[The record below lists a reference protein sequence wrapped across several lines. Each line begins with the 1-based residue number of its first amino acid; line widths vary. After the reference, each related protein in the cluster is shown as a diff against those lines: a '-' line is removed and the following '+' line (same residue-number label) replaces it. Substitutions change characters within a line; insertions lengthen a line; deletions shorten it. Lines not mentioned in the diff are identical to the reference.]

1 MRSVVPK
8 LAGLLIALG
17 CLAAEPSWALCVEG
31 TPVAGRTPV
40 VCDGDVSD
48 GFEALVDTDDFD
60 VTINAGATVK
70 DGNGSEAI
78 LINGNSSV
86 INGTYQTTD
95 PVGVVPGGAIVI
107 ENVGAAGMRVEA
119 SKTGSYLQNEGAITG
134 GVPVLGVDGTVGMQ
148 VGDGNAVMNGVNG
161 SITLYGDAATGI
173 EAGSN
178 SSLDVTD
185 AAGLNLTSPSL
196 SGQAIKTV
204 ENHGVIEIHGA
215 NGRGIVVGNDTNR
228 IDGGMNFGVWNS
240 FEGTSAASILVTDG
254 DGGIGILVGDRSG
267 VLNQGS
273 VTVEGND
280 GKGIEVGTNA
290 TLVNEGD
297 VLLDGDAGVAIV
309 LGDLSTLTNDGTVT
323 ATGIDSR
330 GIDAGDG
337 IKINNR
343 VTGEIHGGS
352 GPEGYA
358 IWFGEVDIGKTN
370 VLGNDGLIDT
380 LGTVAIEGG
389 AGRDQIN
396 LNDGSTVIG
405 DIRLNDG
412 ADTII
417 LDGAATLT
425 GDVFLGQDQDL
436 PFPQVNFFV
445 MTGDGG
451 VYDGDVI
458 GGAGADQLFITDTA
472 TFTGNFFGNGNADTV
487 ELRAGSTSTATFDL
501 GTGSDQFTLQSM
513 VTFTGI
519 VMTGAGN
526 DTIDLL
532 ESSVFTPAALVKLGN
547 GDDAFVV
554 GDLAVAVGDL
564 ETGAGSDGV
573 FLGPNDTPV
582 GGASYTG
589 TIDLGVTNDDVD
601 AVNFVTL
608 NLDATL
614 VGDVVAGMGQ
624 DTVIFLGGSLLTGNV
639 TLGDGDDLLIH
650 FDDGVAS
657 IDGSVD
663 FGPGADTLDL
673 RINLSVT
680 GTIDMGDG
688 DDVFRIRPGEGIP
701 GNLILGPGDDIL
713 HLISFAGE
721 TPGTVELGITS
732 DFEALRIGPND
743 KSRAFAWTIETS
755 VPRTFTAGVVLQS
768 GDLMFDG
775 VVELAA
781 DFTQEAESTMVFDL
795 GRDIENS
802 VLDLAGALTL
812 EVGAELEIKIAGGIL
827 VDDYTLIETTGGIMG
842 SFDSQIFPD
851 FAAFQ
856 FLTVFAGNDLILRVT
871 SVGLADNFARTASEE
886 RVADYLDE
894 VISLSGTDALSETNF
909 ALGVLNAEDL
919 AKALGQLHP
928 EIYDAHTSSILSW
941 GRMQQRMLQE
951 RPMHCERFRYAPRP
965 EIVSESPCGRRS
977 FQPWAKVVGKR
988 GRHSGGEPKGYD
1000 TLGGGVLLGVDYK
1013 WKDDIWFSGDI
1024 GFAHVEIESDNGV
1037 EGGFDSIDLGAAA
1050 GMVRGALR
1058 LRTSMTYS
1066 HGFHET
1072 TRELDF
1078 LADQVKGKFD
1088 SDRITLAAGAGYQ
1101 FHLGHFIVEPNA
1113 TIDYSHVEEESLNE
1127 TGHHEVAL
1135 DVSSR
1140 KTDLFATTTG
1150 VRFSTNFLKYRYAGE
1165 YLEWA
1170 DGVWSPMVS
1179 VQWRQLVGDVDRDQK
1194 ATMRGAPGNL
1204 GGFKSKA
1211 NDSDGGL
1218 EVAGHITFQPLK
1230 SAATLEIGYDGYF
1243 GDDVTDHALK
1253 ATVRIPF

>member
-1 MRSVVPK
+1 VRSVVSK
-8 LAGLLIALG
+8 LAGLLFALG
-17 CLAAEPSWALCVEG
+17 CLAAEPSWAQCVEG
-31 TPVAGRTPV
+31 TPDAAGRTPV
-40 VCDGDVSD
+40 VCDGDASA
-48 GFEALVDTDDFD
+48 GFEARLDTDDFD
-60 VTINAGATVK
+60 VTINVGATVK

-134 GVPVLGVDGTVGMQ
+134 GVPLLAVDGTVGMQ

-161 SITLYGDAATGI
+161 SITLYGDSATGI

-178 SSLDVTD
+178 SSVDVTD
-185 AAGLNLTSPSL
+185 AAGLNLASPSL
-196 SGQAIKTV
+196 SGQATKTV
-204 ENHGVIEIHGA
+204 ENHGVIEIHGE
-215 NGRGIVVGNDTNR
+215 NGRGIVVGDDTNR
-228 IDGGMNFGVWNS
+228 LDSGMNFGVWNS

-254 DGGIGILVGDRSG
+254 DGGIGILVGGSSG
-267 VLNQGS
+267 VVNQGS

-280 GKGIEVGTNA
+280 GKG
-290 TLVNEGD
+290 
-297 VLLDGDAGVAIV
+297 IV

-323 ATGIDSR
+323 ATGVDSL

-337 IKINNR
+337 IKINNT

-352 GPEGYA
+352 GLEGYA
-358 IWFGEVDIGKTN
+358 IRFQEVDGDDMGTN

-380 LGTVAIEGG
+380 LGTVAIEGS

-417 LDGAATLT
+417 LHGTATLT

-487 ELRAGSTSTATFDL
+487 ELRAGSTSAATFDL
-501 GTGSDQFTLQSM
+501 GTGADQFTLQSM

-519 VMTGAGN
+519 LMTGAGN
-526 DTIDLL
+526 DQIELL
-532 ESSVFTPAALVKLGN
+532 ADSVFTPAALVELGN
-547 GDDAFVV
+547 GDDTFFV
-554 GDLAVAVGDL
+554 GDLATVVGDL

-573 FLGPNDTPV
+573 FLGTKDTTV

-589 TIDLGVTNDDVD
+589 TIDLGVSEDDAD
-601 AVNFVTL
+601 ALNVVTL
-608 NLDATL
+608 DLDATL
-614 VGDVVAGMGQ
+614 DGDLVAGMGQ
-624 DTVIFLGGSLLTGNV
+624 DNILFLDGSLLTGNV
-639 TLGDGDDLLIH
+639 TLGDGDDFLIH
-650 FDDGVAS
+650 FDDGAAS

-663 FGPGADTLDL
+663 LGPGADTLDL
-673 RINLSVT
+673 RFNLSVT

-701 GNLILGPGDDIL
+701 GNLIPGPGDDIL
-713 HLISFAGE
+713 HLVSFAGE
-721 TPGTVELGITS
+721 APGTVELGIAS

-743 KSRAFAWTIETS
+743 KSRAFAWTIETTA
-755 VPRTFTAGVVLQS
+755 PRTFTGGVVLQS

-775 VVELAA
+775 IVELAA
-781 DFTQEAESTMVFDL
+781 DFTQEPESTMVFELEQVVED
-795 GRDIENS
+795 S
-802 VLDLAGALTL
+802 MLAVTGTLTL
-812 EVGAELEIKIAGGIL
+812 EVGAALEIKFAGEIL
-827 VDDYTLIETTGGIMG
+827 ADSYTLIRTNGGITG
-842 SFDSQIFPD
+842 SFDSEIFPD
-851 FAAFQ
+851 FATFD
-856 FLTVFAGNDLILRVT
+856 FFTELVGNDFILNVT
-871 SVGLADNFARTASEE
+871 RSGFYDDFARTSSEE

-894 VISLSGTDALSETNF
+894 AIFRSGTDALPETKV
-909 ALGVLNAEDL
+909 ALGVLDAGEL
-919 AKALGQLHP
+919 ATALGQLHP

-941 GRMQQRMLQE
+941 GRMQQRVLQE

-965 EIVSESPCGRRS
+965 EIVSESPCGTRS
-977 FQPWAKVVGKR
+977 FQPWAKVVGQL

-1000 TLGGGVLLGVDYK
+1000 TRGGGVLLGIDHR

-1024 GFAHVEIESDNGV
+1024 GFAHLDIESDNGAD
-1037 EGGFDSIDLGAAA
+1037 GGFDSVDLGAAA

-1078 LADQVKGKFD
+1078 LADRVKGKFD

-1127 TGHHEVAL
+1127 TGHDEVAL

-1150 VRFSTNFLKYRYAGE
+1150 VRFSTNFLKYRYAGK

-1170 DGVWSPMVS
+1170 DGVWSPAVS

-1194 ATMRGAPGNL
+1194 ATMRGVPGSL
-1204 GGFKSKA
+1204 GSFKSKA
-1211 NDSDGGL
+1211 DDSDGGV
-1218 EVAGHITFQPLK
+1218 EVGGHITFQPLK